1 MVPTSLIFP
10 IFLVAFALSAFAYF
24 LNLPKRPLHSVKFVM
39 MGGGGALMVLVV
51 ALAIIPV
58 EIVWLSWLLLGIAIV
73 WLLVAIQVLRVTLAE
88 SRVRERRD
96 AEERARRA

>member
-24 LNLPKRPLHSVKFVM
+24 LNLPKRPLHSVKF
-39 MGGGGALMVLVV
+39 
-51 ALAIIPV
+51 
-58 EIVWLSWLLLGIAIV
+58 LLLGIAIV